1 MQFVFYQIVE
11 NLAKSNLSHIKLH
24 LVDSISK
31 KVIENYVKLKIGT
44 ALEDDSSNIFRITGY
59 YGEYMI
65 VHPDKP
71 KTHPSG
77 QYLIWKKK

>member
-1 MQFVFYQIVE
+1 MEFVFYQIVE
-11 NLAKSNLSHIKLH
+11 NIAKSNLSHIKLH

-31 KVIENYVKLKIGT
+31 EVIESYVKLKIGT

-59 YGEYMI
+59 YGDYLI
-65 VHPDKP
+65 VRADKL